1 MQAVILAGGLGTRLR
16 SLTEKIPKALV
27 PVAGRPFIEYQI
39 DVFRRYGVTDLIVC
53 VGYLGH
59 MIEEYLGDGRRY
71 GVSVR
76 YGYEGENLLG
86 TAGAVK
92 NVERF
97 LDSVFFVQYGDSY
110 LQVDYRDVMSSFLR
124 RGALGLMVVYRNE
137 DRWDRSNVVVADGFV
152 RAYDKARRLPGMV
165 YIDYGVSVLRRDVL
179 SRIPAGVQVDLSE
192 VFQGLIEENQLLAYE
207 AAVRFYEIGS
217 WSGLREFEELVRSGE
232 IDAPSPGSPAGVMPT
247 GGER

>member
-16 SLTEKIPKALV
+16 PLTEKIPKALV

-110 LQVDYRDVMSSFLR
+110 LQVDYRDVMSSLLR

-165 YIDYGVSVLRRDVL
+165 YIDYGVSALRRDVL
-179 SRIPAGVQVDLSE
+179 SRIPAGVPVDLSE

-207 AAVRFYEIGS
+207 AAVRFYEVGS

-232 IDAPSPGSPAGVMPT
+232 IDVPSPGSLAGVMPT